1 MNGQTDWWT
10 GVGDGGVLTFDI
22 LKDLARSQ
30 HRVTVQYKDS
40 GIWCRYTEKPDQTSQ
55 TRKRRGKR
63 IHTSQRQRHPPL
75 LVTVVILLPPPF
87 PIRSQAVVR

>member
-1 MNGQTDWWT
+1 MNEQTDWWRR
-10 GVGDGGVLTFDI
+10 GWGGVLTFDI
-22 LKDLARSQ
+22 LKDVAHSQ
-30 HRVTVQYKDS
+30 HRVSVQYKDS
-40 GIWCRYTEKPDQTSQ
+40 GIWCQYTEKPDQTSQ

-63 IHTSQRQRHPPL
+63 IHTSQRQGRPPL